1 MKYQVINMALK
12 YLIRAPL
19 KIFNIIPTFNEK
31 LEFLETNEINYYF
44 MLKLALFWLNV
55 PNFTLQK
62 GGFLHFFKLQTY
74 FSYSTS
80 RNVSCYKLH
89 SSCLP
94 STDYASI
101 LSLVSKGLLVRWSL
115 TQKHVLL
122 WHAPWIV

>member
-1 MKYQVINMALK
+1 MKTNLLGKTPANLTK
-12 YLIRAPL
+12 LISKEEFGIRSLQKDIFLDRLDNYRAPL

-44 MLKLALFWLNV
+44 MLKLALFWLNL

-94 STDYASI
+94 STDYA
-101 LSLVSKGLLVRWSL
+101 
-115 TQKHVLL
+115 
-122 WHAPWIV
+122 